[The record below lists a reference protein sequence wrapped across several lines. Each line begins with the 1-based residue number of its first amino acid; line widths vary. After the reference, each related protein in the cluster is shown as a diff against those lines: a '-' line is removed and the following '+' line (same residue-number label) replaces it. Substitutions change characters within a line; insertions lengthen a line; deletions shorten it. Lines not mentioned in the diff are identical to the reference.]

1 MGTGTSEVFS
11 FVSLR
16 FKDHALGLAQENGR
30 VSFRVF
36 CCSCPGGKDA
46 FKLQLLADL
55 FRVVGRLSRLD
66 VMCQNGPATQAI
78 GLRLVSSF
86 GPSLKTAGPAGPRVP
101 RARQV
106 GGDLLGLEGRL
117 RAHLPLLLRLRGA
130 QVRQRAL
137 RMPGALFFW
146 GLHGS
151 GCFLEA
157 AGIFGVACVF
167 F

>member
-86 GPSLKTAGPAGPRVP
+86 GPRLKTGPAGPRVP

-130 QVRQRAL
+130 LPESPPKARRAV
-137 RMPGALFFW
+137 
-146 GLHGS
+146 
-151 GCFLEA
+151 FLEA